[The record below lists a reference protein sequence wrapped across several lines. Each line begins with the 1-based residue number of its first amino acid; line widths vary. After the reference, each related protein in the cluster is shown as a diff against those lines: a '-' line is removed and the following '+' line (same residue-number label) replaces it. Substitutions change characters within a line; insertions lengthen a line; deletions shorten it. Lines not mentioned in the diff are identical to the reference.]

1 MFYVALPLWF
11 KRYGLILDHEIFLFS
26 IDRWLGN
33 SSGILSGGPMQR
45 EKDPKHRV
53 TSQPR
58 KANHVPFKWNKCFYQ
73 CYPFLKNSVQV
84 RFEDEII
91 DQQTI
96 QCVLLFI
103 FFPKS
108 WHICHSLF
116 LPSPKSFHILISSRQ
131 EWWKKKSPFGC
142 ASCKSLSVN

>member
-1 MFYVALPLWF
+1 M
-11 KRYGLILDHEIFLFS
+11 H
-26 IDRWLGN
+26 
-33 SSGILSGGPMQR
+33 R

-58 KANHVPFKWNKCFYQ
+58 KANHVPFKSNKCFYQ

-96 QCVLLFI
+96 QCVLPFI
-103 FFPKS
+103 FSF
-108 WHICHSLF
+108 SLKVDTFVIVFSF
-116 LPSPKSFHILISSRQ
+116 LHQK
-131 EWWKKKSPFGC
+131 
-142 ASCKSLSVN
+142 ASIY